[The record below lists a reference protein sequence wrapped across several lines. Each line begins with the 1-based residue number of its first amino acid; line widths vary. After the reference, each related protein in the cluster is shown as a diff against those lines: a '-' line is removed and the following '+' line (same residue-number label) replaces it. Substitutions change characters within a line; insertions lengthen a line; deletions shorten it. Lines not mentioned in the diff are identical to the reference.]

1 MAIILRTDKGS
12 QLTYAELDGNF
23 TDLDV
28 RVTNATTIAET
39 PVVWNNI
46 QGKPDLFDGDY
57 ASLENAPT
65 VPVNIGDLNNV
76 SSSVPNIGQ
85 VLEWSGTEWF
95 PATVSDSAFSGSYDD
110 LTNKPVLFSGS
121 YTDLTNQPTI
131 PTDINQLSDN
141 DDLLSGAT
149 YTNASVDTHL
159 NVSEA
164 QATEVLSWDGANYT
178 WVSNAGGSGAT
189 ALNDLTDVD
198 TSGLTTGSILKYN
211 GATWVIGTD
220 DAGSNTYTDT
230 DVDAHLNQSLATD
243 GQVLSW
249 DATGGD
255 YVWVD
260 QSGGSSFSGSYNDLT
275 DKPTIPSDISE
286 LSDTTNLLFDGAY
299 SSLTGTPTIPSIG
312 NFTFTGETIDT
323 TASAA
328 ITVTPD
334 ITFNGAVTIS
344 SLTSVGTG
352 NLAFTSAASVNITA
366 TDDINLSA
374 TNIIGL
380 GAEDYMDIAP
390 TTGSFN
396 PGATVTTNGSFVQT
410 DEVSP
415 QDIEVSC
422 TVTTGF
428 TSCKIEISMMG
439 WDHTDGT
446 SEYYLELCRIVNNG
460 TPTPLKE
467 LLFPNPNDHFVPCN
481 FMHVDVHGASAGDT
495 VAYKLRAKSTAST
508 SFRLVTGTSG
518 DAIYLKE
525 IR

>member
-46 QGKPDLFDGDY
+46 QGKPELFDGNY
-57 ASLENAPT
+57 SSLDGAPS

-76 SSSVPNIGQ
+76 SNNVPSIGQ

-95 PATVSDSAFSGSYDD
+95 PATVSDNAFSGSYDD

-121 YTDLTNQPTI
+121 YNDLTQQPTI
-131 PTDINQLSDN
+131 PTDINQLTDN
-141 DDLLSGAT
+141 DSLLSGAN
-149 YTNASVDTHL
+149 YTDASVDSHL

-164 QATEVLSWDGANYT
+164 QASEVLSWDGANYT
-178 WVSNAGGSGAT
+178 WVSNAGGTGAT

-198 TSGLTTGSILKYN
+198 TTGLVTGSILKYN
-211 GATWVIGTD
+211 GANWVIGTD
-220 DAGSNTYTDT
+220 DAGSNSYTDT
-230 DVDAHLNQSLATD
+230 DVDAHLNQSLATN

-275 DKPTIPSDISE
+275 DKPTIPADVSD
-286 LSDTTNLLFDGAY
+286 LTDNTNLLFDGTY
-299 SSLTGTPTIPSIG
+299 SSLTGAPSIPSIG
-312 NFTFTGETIDT
+312 NFIFTSETIDT

-334 ITFNGAVTIS
+334 ITFNGTVTIS
-344 SLTSVGTG
+344 SLASVGTG

-366 TDDINLSA
+366 TDDVNINGTANFDSIFKLTPLSA
-374 TNIIGL
+374 APLNPVAGTFAVADYANWDPASSSTPRPYPVFYD
-380 GAEDYMDIAP
+380 GA
-390 TTGSFN
+390 
-396 PGATVTTNGSFVQT
+396 VWQ
-410 DEVSP
+410 
-415 QDIEVSC
+415 
-422 TVTTGF
+422 
-428 TSCKIEISMMG
+428 
-439 WDHTDGT
+439 
-446 SEYYLELCRIVNNG
+446 
-460 TPTPLKE
+460 PL
-467 LLFPNPNDHFVPCN
+467 
-481 FMHVDVHGASAGDT
+481 
-495 VAYKLRAKSTAST
+495 Y
-508 SFRLVTGTSG
+508 
-518 DAIYLKE
+518 
-525 IR
+525 

>member
-149 YTNASVDTHL
+149 YTDASVDTHL

-178 WVSNAGGSGAT
+178 WVSNAGGAGAT

-220 DAGSNTYTDT
+220 DVGSNTYTDT

-255 YVWVD
+255 YVWVA

-286 LSDTTNLLFDGAY
+286 LSDTTNLLFDGTY

-312 NFTFTGETIDT
+312 NFTFTSETIDT
-323 TASAA
+323 VASAA

-344 SLTSVGTG
+344 SLASVSTG

-374 TNIIGL
+374 TNITGL
-380 GAEDYMDIAP
+380 GNEAYDNFSTSTSY
-390 TTGSFN
+390 N
-396 PGATVTTNGSFVQT
+396 PGGAIAHGNYFRNEADTTDVAASVTVTSGFSKIKVELDASIANIT
-410 DEVSP
+410 DATTEMV
-415 QDIEVSC
+415 IALER
-422 TVTTGF
+422 TVDGLNP
-428 TSCKIEISMMG
+428 
-439 WDHTDGT
+439 TDVKT
-446 SEYYLELCRIVNNG
+446 F
-460 TPTPLKE
+460 
-467 LLFPNPNDHFVPCN
+467 LFPVANTFYGSQHFLY
-481 FMHVDVHGASAGDT
+481 VDTHGASAGST
-495 VAYKLRAKSTAST
+495 VEYKLRVDMSAYSNESA
-508 SFRLVTGTSG
+508 RGQYGICG
-518 DAIYLKE
+518 DTLYIKE